1 MDDLFQ
7 KRMAILGNTGDK
19 VLQESNQIMDKTF
32 LNDRNCKYD
41 KLYDQNLNYLDTVY
55 YKFQRSTNYTINKD
69 QVEYYIQFK
78 PTDYDNFSE
87 ELEEKIV
94 SILGNG
100 YYDDISKHSDNSKE
114 EVWLNFSSE
123 DIAYKKLI
131 GELLTQEEYDALVE
145 NNADVIL
152 FY

>member
-1 MDDLFQ
+1 MTFQ
-7 KRMAILGNTGDK
+7 KLGY
-19 VLQESNQIMDKTF
+19 V
-32 LNDRNCKYD
+32 
-41 KLYDQNLNYLDTVY
+41 
-55 YKFQRSTNYTINKD
+55 
-69 QVEYYIQFK
+69 QFN
-78 PTDYDNFSE
+78 PEDYDNFSK

-94 SILGNG
+94 SILGDE
-100 YYDDISKHSDNSKE
+100 YYDVISKHIDNCGE
-114 EVWLNFSSE
+114 EELWLDFSSE

>member
-1 MDDLFQ
+1 MTFQ
-7 KRMAILGNTGDK
+7 KLG
-19 VLQESNQIMDKTF
+19 
-32 LNDRNCKYD
+32 
-41 KLYDQNLNYLDTVY
+41 
-55 YKFQRSTNYTINKD
+55 
-69 QVEYYIQFK
+69 YIQFK

-94 SILGNG
+94 SILGDG
-100 YYDDISKHSDNSKE
+100 YHDDISTQFDSCGDPE
-114 EVWLNFSSE
+114 LWLDFSAE
-123 DIAYKKLI
+123 DIAYKRLI

>member
-1 MDDLFQ
+1 MTFI
-7 KRMAILGNTGDK
+7 KLG
-19 VLQESNQIMDKTF
+19 
-32 LNDRNCKYD
+32 
-41 KLYDQNLNYLDTVY
+41 
-55 YKFQRSTNYTINKD
+55 
-69 QVEYYIQFK
+69 YIQFK

-87 ELEEKIV
+87 ELTEKIV
-94 SILGNG
+94 LILGDG
-100 YYDDISKHSDNSKE
+100 YYDDISKHSDNSEE